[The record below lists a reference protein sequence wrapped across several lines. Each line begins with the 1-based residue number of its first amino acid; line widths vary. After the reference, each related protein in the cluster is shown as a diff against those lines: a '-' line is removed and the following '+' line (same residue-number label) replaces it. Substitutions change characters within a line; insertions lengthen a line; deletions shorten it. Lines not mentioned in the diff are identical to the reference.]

1 MINIKLQLEEH
12 SEYRLINDLSES
24 KDEKISP
31 FLTTLFLYTKKDH
44 NIRLFLKLFLL
55 ITQKLQQK
63 TDYFKW
69 IFFIILEQISE

>member
-31 FLTTLFLYTKKDH
+31 FLTTLFSKDLVLTIL
-44 NIRLFLKLFLL
+44 NF
-55 ITQKLQQK
+55 QKM
-63 TDYFKW
+63 
-69 IFFIILEQISE
+69 